1 MQSRSLVSSVNSSNN
16 PCIIIMWTII
26 FYVFI
31 TFAAIEIHFLYHLL
45 STFYNFFSSQIFII
59 IYPII
64 FFYITSWTSI
74 ILIISFNSRKFFPFI
89 IILISSWLI
98 SLSFSVLDV
107 MFYMLFNLL
116 LTTENHCCV
125 LFHFLFDFSLI
136 SWQYRC

>member
-1 MQSRSLVSSVNSSNN
+1 MQSRSLVSSINSSNN

-31 TFAAIEIHFLYHLL
+31 TFAAMKIHFLYHLL

-98 SLSFSVLDV
+98 SLSCVLDV